1 MLWLLG
7 HNATASAI
15 GLPVGRPGRLAYN
28 RPMLATLGKWLQI
41 AGLIT
46 LPLAMVMQ
54 VTGGIRAD
62 TGQGFSVSA
71 MLLLMVFGV
80 ILFALGRLIEGYA
93 APR

>member
-1 MLWLLG
+1 MQVV
-7 HNATASAI
+7 
-15 GLPVGRPGRLAYN
+15 GL
-28 RPMLATLGKWLQI
+28 M
-41 AGLIT
+41 T

-71 MLLLMVFGV
+71 MLLLTVFGV
-80 ILFALGRLIEGYA
+80 VLFAMGRLIEGYA